1 MNVTPRYRMSQH
13 QAADPGPVTLEVPAS
28 HQALGQKLKNS
39 YSEYSDNLR
48 LLRHLSKDYS
58 VWFNNPS
65 QPGIKKPKKEYSLII
80 AYTMRNAANQ
90 KPAVAYCLVYLFPC
104 SRFS

>member
-1 MNVTPRYRMSQH
+1 MSQH

-65 QPGIKKPKKEYSLII
+65 QPGIKKPKKEYSLIM